1 MMDSREPP
9 KKMLELLNEFIS
21 EQGIEN
27 EYNPQALLNEL
38 ELVKE
43 REMKMPRSEGKK
55 YNPYR

>member
-9 KKMLELLNEFIS
+9 KKMFELLDEYIS

-27 EYNPQALLNEL
+27 EYDPQALLREL
-38 ELVKE
+38 KLVEEK
-43 REMKMPRSEGKK
+43 EMKMPYSEGKR

>member
-9 KKMLELLNEFIS
+9 KKMFDLLNEYIS

-27 EYNPQALLNEL
+27 EYNPQALLKEL
-38 ELVKE
+38 KLVEE
-43 REMKMPRSEGKK
+43 REKKMQYSEGEL

>member
-9 KKMLELLNEFIS
+9 KKMLDLLNEYIS
-21 EQGIEN
+21 EQGIES

-38 ELVKE
+38 KLVEE
-43 REMKMPRSEGKK
+43 REMKMPYSEGKR